1 MDVREKLVDLKPCPF
16 CGGIPFERLIELLKN
31 EENKMREI
39 LFRGKR
45 MDNGEWIFGDL
56 IHEPWAYFI
65 QVDTG
70 SGNERIRKR
79 YAITE
84 ETFGQYTGLKD
95 KNGKRIFEGDIVRYT
110 FDSPDD
116 PTATENGLKVHTGR
130 IFWSDWRASF
140 AVTAGRNGSAS
151 LNNDVARYVR
161 GRQIYEYVRG
171 ANTVE
176 VIGNIH
182 DNPEMLKGGED

>member
-1 MDVREKLVDLKPCPF
+1 
-16 CGGIPFERLIELLKN
+16 
-31 EENKMREI
+31 MREI

-45 MDNGEWIFGDL
+45 TDNGEWIYGDL
-56 IHEPWAYFI
+56 M
-65 QVDTG
+65 QNVDCIK
-70 SGNERIRKR
+70 IREQEKDVKHI
-79 YAITE
+79 AKSFEIDL
-84 ETFGQYTGLKD
+84 ETVGQYTDLTD

-116 PTATENGLKVHTGR
+116 PTDTENGLKVRTGR

-140 AVTAGRNGSAS
+140 AVTAGRNLSAA
-151 LNNDVARYVR
+151 LNNDVAVYVR
-161 GRQIYEYVRG
+161 GRQVYEYVRG

-182 DNPEMLKGGED
+182 DNPEMLKGGEG

>member
-1 MDVREKLVDLKPCPF
+1 
-16 CGGIPFERLIELLKN
+16 
-31 EENKMREI
+31 MREI

-45 MDNGEWIFGDL
+45 LDNGEWVDGYLYITHNGE
-56 IHEPWAYFI
+56 HEISIYNDEVNIERWTHE
-65 QVDTG
+65 VDPSTV
-70 SGNERIRKR
+70 
-79 YAITE
+79 
-84 ETFGQYTGLKD
+84 GQYTGLND
-95 KNGKRIFEGDIVRYT
+95 KNGKQIFEGDIVRYT

-116 PTATENGLKVHTGR
+116 PTATENGLKVRTGR

-151 LNNDVARYVR
+151 LNNDVACYVR

-176 VIGNIH
+176 VIGNVH
-182 DNPEMLKGGED
+182 DNPEMLKGGEG

>member
-1 MDVREKLVDLKPCPF
+1 MV
-16 CGGIPFERLIELLKN
+16 
-31 EENKMREI
+31 REI

-45 MDNGEWIFGDL
+45 IDNGEWVEGNLF
-56 IHEPWAYFI
+56 
-65 QVDTG
+65 VSDTDG
-70 SGNERIRKR
+70 RTHILVGTRRITIEWEV
-79 YAITE
+79 YPSTV
-84 ETFGQYTGLKD
+84 GQFTGLID

-116 PTATENGLKVHTGR
+116 PTATENGLKVRTGR

-140 AVTAGRNGSAS
+140 AVTAGRNLSEA

-161 GRQIYEYVRG
+161 GRQIYQYVRG

-182 DNPEMLKGGED
+182 DNPEMLKGGEG